1 MFSIDMMFRDVQDF
15 RKAYEEN
22 KHIIEHNRQVFKDR
36 AYDTLYLKLA
46 HERDKI
52 PQPTI
57 VPGL

>member
-1 MFSIDMMFRDVQDF
+1 MMFRDVQDF